1 MVSTNRSISSKV
13 LEQAQKLDQANMT
26 AALRGAWPPK
36 KPVYNQYFF
45 DLDSVIRNP
54 KVVKPLSIALLNI
67 MFKVDLKRL
76 IQDRGRYSEEFIFT
90 LITGSG
96 DLVDKGIV
104 SKTAEVIPEA
114 NSTTVLMELISNPLT
129 IYKLEKPKN
138 YRQAF
143 ERNPDGAKLKY
154 NLVNIVSIVNSKENL
169 SLFNAYGITE
179 LFFQGRS
186 ILEVIINSAGVTLPV
201 SLLDIRNKG
210 TSLWSIKIPKDSNA
224 IGMDLSKLNLPFR
237 AIVFGKIDSKGNP
250 YQSTENIDIEE
261 GDNILIISSNR
272 NEETMTRFF
281 QGNSNV

>member
-1 MVSTNRSISSKV
+1 MNKNMIINGINNESATLYEELLNYGFEDVIFIDSDIEKVKNFNDNISNSIAFFGDSSSPEFLEFVGINRVNSETIFV
-13 LEQAQKLDQANMT
+13 AMT
-26 AALRGAWPPK
+26 ES
-36 KPVYNQYFF
+36 
-45 DLDSVIRNP
+45 DSVN
-54 KVVKPLSIALLNI
+54 
-67 MFKVDLKRL
+67 
-76 IQDRGRYSEEFIFT
+76 
-90 LITGSG
+90 
-96 DLVDKGIV
+96 
-104 SKTAEVIPEA
+104 
-114 NSTTVLMELISNPLT
+114 LISCE
-129 IYKLEKPKN
+129 I
-138 YRQAF
+138 
-143 ERNPDGAKLKY
+143 AKLKY
-154 NLVNIVSIVNSKENL
+154 KLVNIVSIVNSKENL

>member
-1 MVSTNRSISSKV
+1 MNKNMIINGINNESATLYEELLNYGFEDVIFIDSDIEKVKIFNNNISNSIAFFGDSSSPEFLEFVGINRVNSETIFV
-13 LEQAQKLDQANMT
+13 AMT
-26 AALRGAWPPK
+26 ES
-36 KPVYNQYFF
+36 
-45 DLDSVIRNP
+45 DSVN
-54 KVVKPLSIALLNI
+54 
-67 MFKVDLKRL
+67 
-76 IQDRGRYSEEFIFT
+76 
-90 LITGSG
+90 
-96 DLVDKGIV
+96 
-104 SKTAEVIPEA
+104 
-114 NSTTVLMELISNPLT
+114 LISCE
-129 IYKLEKPKN
+129 I
-138 YRQAF
+138 
-143 ERNPDGAKLKY
+143 AKLKY

-237 AIVFGKIDSKGNP
+237 GIVLGKVDSKGKP